1 MFRILGAGRHAGGPS
16 DHTESKVG
24 TGATGEEL
32 AGTHG
37 LGRRDEVSESD
48 SRKARAI
55 SACNEFLK
63 TQEII
68 NSGPHMLWAN
78 SGFLYRI

>member
-1 MFRILGAGRHAGGPS
+1 MFNILGAGRHAGGSS
-16 DHTESKVG
+16 DHTESKMQA
-24 TGATGEEL
+24 GATGEEL
-32 AGTHG
+32 AGKHC
-37 LGRRDEVSESD
+37 LGGQDEVSESD

-68 NSGPHMLWAN
+68 NSSPHMLWAN
-78 SGFLYRI
+78 GNFLYRI